1 MIALGRRAVD
11 AAIVALVLL
20 VLIGLFLGRVVPL
33 TGRDTLIIGGR
44 SMEPA
49 IPMGAA
55 IVIEPVDPSE
65 LSVGDVVTMRVG
77 AKPSIFT
84 HRIIRLLTLDGQP
97 YIETKGD
104 ANAAPDRATTPAAS
118 VVGRVAWSIP
128 LAGYLLALLSIP
140 AGIAFAIGLG
150 VTLVLIAI
158 LLDDLEEANG
168 TYWYQVRSLP
178 PELGERRRR
187 TCLGDG
193 SSARYHAAD
202 HRRAASSRRRPST
215 CPARSSRAPASTSM
229 PT

>member
-1 MIALGRRAVD
+1 MDNGTRMFAIGRRVID

-20 VLIGLFLGRVVPL
+20 VLIGLFLGRLVPL

-55 IVIEPVDPSE
+55 IVIERVAASE

-77 AKPSIFT
+77 TKPSIFT
-84 HRIIRLLTLDGQP
+84 HRIVRLLTLDGQP

-104 ANAAPDRATTPAAS
+104 ANAAPDGATIPVTS

-140 AGIAFAIGLG
+140 AGIAFVIGLG
-150 VTLVLIAI
+150 ITLVLVAI
-158 LLDDLEEANG
+158 LLEDLEERRPVFEKRPWTGSDPEVAPVYAG
-168 TYWYQVRSLP
+168 PPLEGRVAYHLAAHRGLSPQVRP
-178 PELGERRRR
+178 PG
-187 TCLGDG
+187 
-193 SSARYHAAD
+193 
-202 HRRAASSRRRPST
+202 RPG
-215 CPARSSRAPASTSM
+215 
-229 PT
+229 

>member
-1 MIALGRRAVD
+1 MDNGSRMIALGRRAID

-55 IVIEPVDPSE
+55 IVIEPVTASE

-84 HRIIRLLTLDGQP
+84 HRIVRLLTLDGQP

-104 ANAAPDRATTPAAS
+104 ANAAPDGATTPVTS

-140 AGIAFAIGLG
+140 AGIAFVIGLG
-150 VTLVLIAI
+150 ITLVLSAI
-158 LLDDLEEANG
+158 LLEDLEEPRPASEERPWTG
-168 TYWYQVRSLP
+168 PDPEVKPAYLRPPLEGRVAHHLAAHRRLSPQVRP
-178 PELGERRRR
+178 PG
-187 TCLGDG
+187 
-193 SSARYHAAD
+193 
-202 HRRAASSRRRPST
+202 
-215 CPARSSRAPASTSM
+215 RSG
-229 PT
+229 

>member
-1 MIALGRRAVD
+1 MDNGSRMIAIGRRVID

-20 VLIGLFLGRVVPL
+20 VLVGLFLGRVVPL

-55 IVIEPVDPSE
+55 IVIEPVAASA

-77 AKPSIFT
+77 TKPSIFT
-84 HRIIRLLTLDGQP
+84 HRIVRLLTLDGQP

-104 ANAAPDRATTPAAS
+104 ANAAPDGATTPVTS

-140 AGIAFAIGLG
+140 AGIAFVIGLG
-150 VTLVLIAI
+150 ITLVLVAI
-158 LLDDLEEANG
+158 LLEDLEERRPASEERPWTG
-168 TYWYQVRSLP
+168 PDPEVTPVYVGPPLEGRVAHHLAAHRGLGPQVR
-178 PELGERRRR
+178 
-187 TCLGDG
+187 
-193 SSARYHAAD
+193 
-202 HRRAASSRRRPST
+202 PSG
-215 CPARSSRAPASTSM
+215 RSG
-229 PT
+229 